1 MSYGSTAYLQTVLSD
16 RVARAFDR
24 SAANRAVALSIL
36 KTNGKVRYTGLLH
49 KLKPSRISVKVFGCY
64 LFFLR
69 NRHFPVVMDGK
80 SDQNS
85 TSFV

>member
-36 KTNGKVRYTGLLH
+36 KTNGKVR
-49 KLKPSRISVKVFGCY
+49 
-64 LFFLR
+64 
-69 NRHFPVVMDGK
+69 
-80 SDQNS
+80 
-85 TSFV
+85 